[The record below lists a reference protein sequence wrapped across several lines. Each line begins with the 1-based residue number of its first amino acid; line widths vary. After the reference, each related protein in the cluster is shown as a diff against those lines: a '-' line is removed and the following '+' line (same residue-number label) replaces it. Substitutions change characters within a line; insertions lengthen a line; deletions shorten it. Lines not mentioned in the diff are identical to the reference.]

1 MNYDVFIS
9 CKSEDYI
16 YAEEIYNFLT
26 ANGFNTFLAYNEL
39 RLLGDA
45 EFRRA
50 ISTAMKSAYHMII
63 FASDARHIDSTWVYY
78 EWDMFLNAKLK
89 GFKEGQIMT
98 ILKDVEV
105 EDINMDLWKYESFTF
120 ENYKEKLL
128 DYVVTPRYSEMRKA
142 LRDNIRINTVYIEN
156 NTTENDLIHLISEFS
171 ATHGA
176 INIDRR
182 DLEFLYD
189 MHEVAYTLVPIHNFN
204 DTYAHLL
211 ALRDKIKKEHLYYSH
226 FVLYLRYAKGN
237 DGLKVQ
243 EFSDIVEVMNKINPE
258 AEIKWGYSENGFRNE
273 LFIIMAR

>member
-1 MNYDVFIS
+1 MEYDVFIS

-16 YAEEIYNFLT
+16 YAEEIYNFLI
-26 ANGFNTFLAYNEL
+26 ANGFNTFLASKEL
-39 RLLGDA
+39 RLLGDT
-45 EFRRA
+45 EYRRS

-120 ENYKEKLL
+120 ENYKDKLL
-128 DYVVTPRYSEMRKA
+128 DYVVTPRYSKMREA
-142 LRDNIRINTVYIEN
+142 LSENISINTVYVEN
-156 NTTENDLIHLISEFS
+156 KTTEHDLIHLISEFS

-176 INIDRR
+176 INIDYR

-189 MHEVAYTLVPIHNFN
+189 MHVVAYTLAPIHNFN
-204 DTYAHLL
+204 DIYAHLL
-211 ALRDKIKKEHLYYSH
+211 TLEDKIKKEHLNFSH
-226 FVLYLRYAKGN
+226 FVIYLKYAKGN
-237 DGLKVQ
+237 AGLKVQ
-243 EFSDIVEVMNKINPE
+243 EFSDIVEVLNKINPE